1 MISCEK
7 TYDSLGFA
15 FTISIFDHI
24 GRTQDIRYVCFHS
37 RYAHVLHVGHSFEN
51 GSHSHRFV
59 YYMPRSNWHASSQES
74 CSWTAVTWIQRQT
87 FAASS
92 GLTGKHQHGPHVCAK
107 TLAIHL
113 PLDGFCRY
121 LVCSTSN
128 CESKCLKISFSYETH
143 IQYHQERGLEETILY
158 VLFFYSRKSSLSV
171 R

>member
-113 PLDGFCRY
+113 PLDGFC
-121 LVCSTSN
+121 
-128 CESKCLKISFSYETH
+128 KFSYKCT
-143 IQYHQERGLEETILY
+143 IQPPNGLFREVTMDLDQGT
-158 VLFFYSRKSSLSV
+158 LRSSGHAC
-171 R
+171 